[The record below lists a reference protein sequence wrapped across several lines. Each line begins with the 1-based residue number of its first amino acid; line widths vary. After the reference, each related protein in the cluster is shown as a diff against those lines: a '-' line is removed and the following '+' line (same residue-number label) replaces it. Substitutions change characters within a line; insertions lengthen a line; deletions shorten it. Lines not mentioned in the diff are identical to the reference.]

1 MRRPVNDNDTDRSG
15 ATRTNYPGDAVGKWP
30 KPNTIQI
37 WGKHNRLLTVV
48 AHIGGAE
55 KLMRISARLQITPTA
70 DRRGWQR
77 RRLSLGS
84 SLQSTGDDVTIHD
97 ISASGMLIETA
108 AELAVFDALEIE
120 LPETGITPA
129 LVIWNSGQYFGCE
142 FKQRLS
148 QGAISA
154 ALLRSQPAASAE
166 LELPLPLPEPQSQE
180 STPGESESQDL
191 LEEQKAPFGVR
202 LRVIFGS
209 ALLLW
214 ALIIWAAVALHNL
227 SN

>member
-1 MRRPVNDNDTDRSG
+1 
-15 ATRTNYPGDAVGKWP
+15 
-30 KPNTIQI
+30 
-37 WGKHNRLLTVV
+37 
-48 AHIGGAE
+48 
-55 KLMRISARLQITPTA
+55 MRISARLQITPAA
-70 DRRGWQR
+70 DRRDWQR

-120 LPETGITPA
+120 LPETGITSA
-129 LVIWNSGQYFGCE
+129 LVIWNSGRYFGCE

-154 ALLRSQPAASAE
+154 ALLRSEPAAAAE
-166 LELPLPLPEPQSQE
+166 LELPLPLWESQSQE
-180 STPGESESQDL
+180 SRSDESRSEDYPA
-191 LEEQKAPFGVR
+191 EDKAPFGVR

-214 ALIIWAAVALHNL
+214 ALIIWAAVSMHKFIQWSLR
-227 SN
+227 

>member
-1 MRRPVNDNDTDRSG
+1 
-15 ATRTNYPGDAVGKWP
+15 
-30 KPNTIQI
+30 
-37 WGKHNRLLTVV
+37 
-48 AHIGGAE
+48 
-55 KLMRISARLQITPTA
+55 MRISARLQITPSA
-70 DRRGWQR
+70 DRRDWQR

-129 LVIWNSGQYFGCE
+129 LVIWNSGRYFGCE
-142 FKQRLS
+142 FKQGLS

-154 ALLRSQPAASAE
+154 ALLRSLPAAPAE
-166 LELPLPLPEPQSQE
+166 LELPLPLWEPPSQE
-180 STPGESESQDL
+180 NESDETRSENL
-191 LEEQKAPFGVR
+191 PEEPKAPLGVR

-214 ALIIWAAVALHNL
+214 ALIIWAAVSLHKL
-227 SN
+227 VHGS